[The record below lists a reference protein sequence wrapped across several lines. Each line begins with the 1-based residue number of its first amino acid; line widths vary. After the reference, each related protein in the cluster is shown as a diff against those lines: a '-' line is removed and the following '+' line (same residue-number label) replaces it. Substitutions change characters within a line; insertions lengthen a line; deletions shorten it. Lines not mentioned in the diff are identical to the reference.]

1 MYLQGLLKRNGVPP
15 HLREEGSP
23 VSLQWF
29 CRGRAW
35 AAELGR
41 GLPAPLCHR
50 PGTRLTAGATQ
61 GSCAPT
67 STSPPIKRDFAKQAP
82 WRLSYIILI
91 SLRNCTGIPK
101 IVLQCSLLKIRLQ
114 GLGRGLSVWSSTGY
128 YLTLNYLFTLSGKK
142 NYCWCLLRT
151 TGWGR
156 GVCVK
161 GVWLLRKE
169 AVRKRKGW
177 HDAF

>member
-1 MYLQGLLKRNGVPP
+1 MEFRPICER
-15 HLREEGSP
+15 REAPCLYSDSAVVVHEQRS
-23 VSLQWF
+23 WD
-29 CRGRAW
+29 
-35 AAELGR
+35 R

-169 AVRKRKGW
+169 GVRKRKGW